1 MVHPLLYGID
11 FEINSIQYLFVNVV
25 NDVVMGTSVSDWSQA
40 EVASFLEDIGLGHL
54 APKFKDNGVNGKDL
68 LELEDEDYRES
79 LSCSNLQ
86 VRLSTRRID

>member
-11 FEINSIQYLFVNVV
+11 FKINSIQYLFV

-79 LSCSNLQ
+79 LGCSNLQ